1 MSIRRKQQSQ
11 LRDLEESL
19 AALSVLEE
27 NLKKTDSI
35 TQKMST
41 LLSTVFDARLG
52 KLEESIKPMY
62 NTTRNLT
69 QISQSSF
76 PLGCLAWVLTVDID
90 SAIAAM
96 DSMRKNFDTIPREEA
111 IIRAGFALW
120 DDDADKRPKQ
130 NISEY
135 FGSITR
141 LQSSL
146 NTLSRSN
153 MRSAE
158 NVQQMVFPYKNEAK
172 VQSQLVKLGVKQL
185 DDVFRRT
192 LTTNSQVVDP
202 TTFLVQGSSLTEA
215 EN

>member
-1 MSIRRKQQSQ
+1 MSIGRTQQSQ
-11 LRDLEESL
+11 VRDLEESL
-19 AALSVLEE
+19 AALSVLED

-52 KLEESIKPMY
+52 KLEENIKPMY

-69 QISQSSF
+69 QMSQSSF
-76 PLGCLAWVLTVDID
+76 PHYCRGWILMVDID

-111 IIRAGFALW
+111 IIRAGFFVSRN
-120 DDDADKRPKQ
+120 DDADKSPKQ

-158 NVQQMVFPYKNEAK
+158 SVQQMV
-172 VQSQLVKLGVKQL
+172 LLHR
-185 DDVFRRT
+185 DVFKGPVSTREIGSEAARRC
-192 LTTNSQVVDP
+192 LPAYFDDS
-202 TTFLVQGSSLTEA
+202 FSSH
-215 EN
+215 